1 MFTSLI
7 IWFKALVNCP
17 KCSNP
22 ASIYLFKTNN
32 RKTKKRCEICSNLT
46 IKIPWRRRH
55 QFLLLTL
62 NTNHTF
68 FYFFYCWLWL
78 SQCQLGN
85 DSVNDFLLVS
95 IANFEHISHIILG
108 FSLLTLKKQMLK
120 PLFHVNL
127 KKNTNI
133 ACEPKYKHT
142 SKGQGFSNTVKVWGT
157 FLPGGVNLRRSDFD
171 HSNLFQS

>member
-95 IANFEHISHIILG
+95 IANFKHILHIILG
-108 FSLLTLKKQMLK
+108 FSLLTLKKQMLR
-120 PLFHVNL
+120 PLFHVNF
-127 KKNTNI
+127 KKMQILPVSQNI
-133 ACEPKYKHT
+133 NIQVSGRVFQILLRCR
-142 SKGQGFSNTVKVWGT
+142 WG
-157 FLPGGVNLRRSDFD
+157 GGGYWVE
-171 HSNLFQS
+171 